1 MLIIKNGKR
10 ERERERER
18 EERKKRE
25 QTAGVLLTV
34 SHTIF
39 HWYSF

>member
-1 MLIIKNGKR
+1 MR
-10 ERERERER
+10 EREEDEEREREK
-18 EERKKRE
+18 RKKRE
-25 QTAGVLLTV
+25 QTAASLLTV

>member
-1 MLIIKNGKR
+1 MK
-10 ERERERER
+10 ER
-18 EERKKRE
+18 EENEEREKRKKRE
-25 QTAGVLLTV
+25 QTAASLLTV

>member
-1 MLIIKNGKR
+1 M

-18 EERKKRE
+18 EKERERERRKKRE
-25 QTAGVLLTV
+25 QTAGVLLIV